1 MRTGLMISFVLLC
14 VTIGLGCWAE
24 YETKQIS
31 QRYEA
36 ASEELYTLADMED
49 WSRAEDVIAGYL
61 HDWKQT
67 VPWLQILINHED
79 IDDITL
85 ALERLRACIAAKDD
99 TACYENCAE
108 LKENA
113 RHIHHRDAF
122 SLGNVL

>member
-1 MRTGLMISFVLLC
+1 MRTGLMISLVLLC
-14 VTIGLGCWAE
+14 VTIGSGCWAE
-24 YETKQIS
+24 HETKQIS

-36 ASEELYTLADMED
+36 AAEEIYTLADMAE
-49 WSRAEDVIAGYL
+49 WSMAEQVITDYL

-67 VPWLQILINHED
+67 VPWLQMLINHED

-85 ALERLRACIAAKDD
+85 ALERLRACIVAKDAG
-99 TACYENCAE
+99 ACYENCAE

-122 SLGNVL
+122 SMGNVL

>member
-1 MRTGLMISFVLLC
+1 MRTGLMISLVLLC
-14 VTIGLGCWAE
+14 ATIGLGCWAE
-24 YETKQIS
+24 HETKQIS
-31 QRYEA
+31 HRYEE
-36 ASEELYTLADMED
+36 ASEEIYTLADMAD
-49 WSRAEDVIAGYL
+49 WSRAEQVIDNYL

-67 VPWLQILINHED
+67 VPWLQMLINHED

-85 ALERLRACIAAKDD
+85 ALERLCACIAAKD
-99 TACYENCAE
+99 TAACYENCAE